1 MDSLTQITLGA
12 AVGEVVLGKK
22 IGNRAIMWG
31 AVAGTI
37 PDLDVIANFFLDDM
51 GALAFHRGFTHS
63 IAFAVI
69 MPWLIGWLV
78 WRLYESEH
86 FKTNIH
92 KGASGLFAA
101 AFLGMVLAGV
111 NLIFKTV
118 SGSWNIP
125 VLLFSVS
132 GYGWLMWRMWNNYL
146 KKDLAPVQV
155 TYREWVW
162 FFFWTIFTHPLLDCF
177 TTYGTQ
183 LFEPFTNYRVSFD
196 NISVADPLYT
206 FWHILFLLP
215 TLFLVKTNSK
225 RRLFVWLALG
235 ISGLYMAFTLFNKN
249 RVEQVF
255 ESSLQKQGIAYSRMM
270 TSPTIFNNVLWGGVA
285 ESDTS
290 YFYGM
295 YSFWDSK
302 PEITEFTE
310 IQKNH
315 NLLSEN
321 ENDRAVKLLRWFSNG
336 YFNVLKMPDGSMQLN
351 DLRFGSRD
359 GTFDNPNKYIFKFK
373 LVNENG
379 ELKGYDLG
387 RPTED
392 DDFDFSPLINRI
404 KGI

>member
-37 PDLDVIANFFLDDM
+37 PDLDVLANFFLDDM

-78 WRLYESEH
+78 WRLYENDYYQAKPYKISAS
-86 FKTNIH
+86 FFGFSFLAMVAVAFNFIFRI
-92 KGASGLFAA
+92 ASGYW
-101 AFLGMVLAGV
+101 
-111 NLIFKTV
+111 NPISIIF
-118 SGSWNIP
+118 S
-125 VLLFSVS
+125 LSVS
-132 GYGWLMWRMWNNYL
+132 GYLLYRLYKNYYNKEL
-146 KKDLAPVQV
+146 DPIKI

-183 LFEPFTNYRVSFD
+183 LFEPFSNYRVSFD
-196 NISVADPLYT
+196 NISVADPLFT
-206 FWHILFLLP
+206 VWHILFLIP
-215 TLFLVKTNSK
+215 IMFLAKTNSK

-235 ISGLYMAFTLFNKN
+235 ISGLYMAFTIFNKS
-249 RVEQVF
+249 RVNQVF
-255 ESSLQKQGIAYSRMM
+255 ETSLQKQGIAYSRIM
-270 TSPTIFNNVLWGGVA
+270 TSPTILNNVLWGGVA

-295 YSFWDSK
+295 YSFLDSK
-302 PEITEFTE
+302 SEISEFIE

-315 NLLSEN
+315 NLLSKN
-321 ENDRAVKLLRWFSNG
+321 ENDRAVRLLKWFTNG

-373 LVNENG
+373 LLNENG

-392 DDFDFSPLINRI
+392 DDFDFNPLINRV